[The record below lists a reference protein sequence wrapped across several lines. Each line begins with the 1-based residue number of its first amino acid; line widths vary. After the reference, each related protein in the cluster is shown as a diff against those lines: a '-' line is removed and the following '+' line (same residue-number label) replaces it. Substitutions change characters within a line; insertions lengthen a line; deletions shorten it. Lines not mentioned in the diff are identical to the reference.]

1 MTTKV
6 ERIADS
12 AGVFGAIFAA
22 LCCLGVPFI
31 VAGLAAIGLSF
42 LRSDPILWPLM
53 ILSLIVAL
61 WGMWRGRRMHGR
73 VGPLIIALVSGIA
86 LVAGVIFV
94 HGFPARELIYA
105 GSAGLIV
112 ATIWNISAR
121 VRCERRQQQSEL
133 M

>member
-1 MTTKV
+1 MTTRL

-31 VAGLAAIGLSF
+31 VA
-42 LRSDPILWPLM
+42 
-53 ILSLIVAL
+53 
-61 WGMWRGRRMHGR
+61 
-73 VGPLIIALVSGIA
+73 LVSGIA
-86 LVAGVIFV
+86 LVVGVIFV

-121 VRCERRQQQSEL
+121 VRCERRQQQREL